1 MSDKTLDDY
10 KVIRTVGQGAWGK
23 VKLVQ
28 SLDGSYLAA
37 KIVKHLED
45 RPAQALDQY
54 FFNELR
60 TSQRVV
66 HPNILK
72 IYASNHDGLYTSIR
86 GSRKVAYILMEF
98 CANGNLFDLV
108 GEFHYI
114 PEPTSRYY
122 FSKIL
127 SAIECCHREGFCH
140 RDIKPENILINSQ
153 NEPIL
158 GDLGFS
164 CSTLGKNHDYLLRTP
179 VGTLY
184 TQAPEIQLKLAYKGE
199 QIDIFAL
206 GVTLFS
212 MMTGCMPFRTAHVS
226 DALFKLF
233 CQNKAYYWKAMN
245 KHIPD
250 DILTPSFI
258 NLINGMLDANPETRW
273 TIDQIKAS
281 EWFNLPYSGPIQ
293 KVVGQRQVQ
302 RVANQAKRTQ
312 IKGYRDEVGEV
323 VVSIFNEDFIIPCIT
338 ANEYDSLRYSKL
350 ITTLEP
356 NHLINAIQVLFRKY
370 DVNFPPYNEDLK
382 IKFEREEIEIRFK
395 FYKFDGI
402 LALFL
407 LKTQGNEF
415 EFREVFEDLLEIVN
429 VIEEEVSNQ

>member
-1 MSDKTLDDY
+1 
-10 KVIRTVGQGAWGK
+10 
-23 VKLVQ
+23 
-28 SLDGSYLAA
+28 
-37 KIVKHLED
+37 
-45 RPAQALDQY
+45 
-54 FFNELR
+54 
-60 TSQRVV
+60 
-66 HPNILK
+66 
-72 IYASNHDGLYTSIR
+72 
-86 GSRKVAYILMEF
+86 
-98 CANGNLFDLV
+98 
-108 GEFHYI
+108 
-114 PEPTSRYY
+114 
-122 FSKIL
+122 
-127 SAIECCHREGFCH
+127 
-140 RDIKPENILINSQ
+140 
-153 NEPIL
+153 
-158 GDLGFS
+158 
-164 CSTLGKNHDYLLRTP
+164 
-179 VGTLY
+179 
-184 TQAPEIQLKLAYKGE
+184 
-199 QIDIFAL
+199 
-206 GVTLFS
+206 